1 MTEEV
6 YVGID
11 VSKASL
17 DVAVGQD
24 DDFWQVKNAP
34 AGIETLVER
43 LEELAPALVVL
54 ESTGGYEMRAAS
66 ALYVAGLPVAVVN
79 PGRVREFA
87 KSIGQLAK
95 TDKLDARLLAAF
107 AEKVKPA
114 LSRLPNEEEQLLKG
128 LVRRRRQLLEMRT
141 AETNR
146 LDTTH
151 RLQAS
156 QLQSHIDWL
165 SAEIEALNQQIDD
178 FIDQNPLWSQKDELL
193 QSAPGVGSVLS
204 RTLLAEVPELGHLSR
219 TKIAALIGVAPLNR
233 DSGSKRGKRSI
244 RGGRPNVR
252 SVLYMATLSATR
264 HNPVIRTFY
273 HRLLDNGKEKMVA
286 IVACMRK
293 LVVILNAMARDL
305 RPWNP
310 IPAHQV
316 PVIA

>member
-24 DDFWQVKNAP
+24 GDFWQVKNTSS
-34 AGIETLVER
+34 GIKALVER
-43 LEELAPALVVL
+43 LEELTPALVVL

-66 ALYVAGLPVAVVN
+66 ALYVAGVPVAVVN

-114 LSRLPNEEEQLLKG
+114 PSRLPDEEEQLLKG

-151 RLQAS
+151 SSLVLP
-156 QLQSHIDWL
+156 LQSHIDWL

-178 FIDQNPLWSQKDELL
+178 FIDQSPLWSHKDEVL

-252 SVLYMATLSATR
+252 SVLYMATLSAIR

-293 LVVILNAMARDL
+293 LVVILNAMTRDL

-310 IPAHQV
+310 VPALQV
-316 PVIA
+316 SVIA